1 MTSKLKSKWWLF
13 TILSGIFLYLD
24 PYFGV
29 FSIVIVLILF
39 FYLIYFILMKGHFNI
54 FSKRLIDG
62 TEQIDTIKKV
72 FSKEILFF
80 RIGKLFTTIVTIFLI
95 AIIFI
100 ENIEISKIMTS
111 YYFVSIEQNFS
122 IQIIFIA
129 LAIVSIIFSFILFW
143 MYTDAYRLSL
153 NKLEH

>member
-1 MTSKLKSKWWLF
+1 MSKLKSKWWLF

-39 FYLIYFILMKGHFNI
+39 FDLIYFILMKGHFNI

-129 LAIVSIIFSFILFW
+129 LAIVLIIFSFILFW